1 MTLVMV
7 RDKLAV
13 IPLKDP
19 DMIGSLYIPERAKQ
33 RPDQGIVKYRGP
45 ECKYIR
51 VGQHVVFSNYTGTK
65 ISVEDEGELYIMREP
80 DVIAL
85 MDDEEAQTTFPFVKI
100 ISLIEK
106 VEGEMHQR
114 FGDVGPVMTFAQL
127 LRTEVEDQFYSEGL
141 EW

>member
-7 RDKLAV
+7 RDKIAV
-13 IPLKDP
+13 IPFQDP
-19 DMIGSLYIPERAKQ
+19 DMIGSLYIPEKAKQ

-45 ECKYIR
+45 KCEHIR
-51 VGQHVVFSNYTGTK
+51 VGQHVIFSAYTGTK

-80 DVIAL
+80 DVVAL
-85 MDDEEAQTTFPFVKI
+85 MDDEEAQTTFPFTKI
-100 ISLIEK
+100 ITLIDK

-114 FGDVGPVMTFAQL
+114 FGDVGPIMAFAQL
-127 LRTEVEDQFYSEGL
+127 LKSEVEDQFYSEGL

>member
-7 RDKLAV
+7 RDKIAV
-13 IPLKDP
+13 IPFQDP
-19 DMIGSLYIPERAKQ
+19 DMIGSLYIPEKAKQ

-45 ECKYIR
+45 DCKHLR
-51 VGQHVVFSNYTGTK
+51 VGQHVIFSAYTGTK
-65 ISVEDEGELYIMREP
+65 VSVEDEGELYIMREP

-85 MDDEEAQTTFPFVKI
+85 MDDEEAQTTFPFVKV

-114 FGDVGPVMTFAQL
+114 FGDVGPIMTFAQL
-127 LRTEVEDQFYSEGL
+127 LKTEVEDQFYSEGL

>member
-7 RDKLAV
+7 RDKIAV
-13 IPLKDP
+13 IPFKDP
-19 DMIGSLYIPERAKQ
+19 DMIGSLYVPEKAKQ

-45 ECKYIR
+45 DCKHIR
-51 VGQHVVFSNYTGTK
+51 VGQHVIFSAYTGTK

-80 DVIAL
+80 DVVAL
-85 MDDEEAQTTFPFVKI
+85 MDDEEAQVTFPFTKI
-100 ISLIEK
+100 ITLIDK

-114 FGDVGPVMTFAQL
+114 FGDVGPIMAFAQL
-127 LRTEVEDQFYSEGL
+127 LKSEVEDQFYSEGL

>member
-19 DMIGSLYIPERAKQ
+19 DMIGSLYVPERAKQ
-33 RPDQGIVKYRGP
+33 KPDQGIVKYRGP
-45 ECKYIR
+45 ECKHIR

-65 ISVEDEGELYIMREP
+65 VSVEDEGELYIMREP

-85 MDDEEAQTTFPFVKI
+85 MDDEEAQTTFPFTKI

-114 FGDVGPVMTFAQL
+114 FGDVGPIMAFAQL
-127 LRTEVEDQFYSEGL
+127 LKTEVEDQFYSEGL

>member
-1 MTLVMV
+1 MTLVML

-19 DMIGSLYIPERAKQ
+19 DMGGSLYIPEKAKQ

-45 ECKYIR
+45 RCEEIR
-51 VGQHVVFSNYTGTK
+51 VGHHVVFSNYTGTK
-65 ISVEDEGELYIMREP
+65 VSVEDEGELYIMREP

-85 MDDEEAQTTFPFVKI
+85 MDDEEAQTTFPFVKV

-114 FGDVGPVMTFAQL
+114 FGDVGPIMTFAQL
-127 LRTEVEDQFYSEGL
+127 LKTEVEDHFYSEGL

>member
-7 RDKLAV
+7 RDKIAV

-19 DMIGSLYIPERAKQ
+19 DMVGSLYIPEKAKQ

-45 ECKYIR
+45 ECKHIR
-51 VGQHVVFSNYTGTK
+51 VGQHVIFSSYTGTK

-80 DVIAL
+80 DVIDL
-85 MDDEEAQTTFPFVKI
+85 MDDEEAQTTFPFTKV

-114 FGDVGPVMTFAQL
+114 FGDVGPIMTFAQL
-127 LRTEVEDQFYSEGL
+127 LKTEVEDQFYSEGL